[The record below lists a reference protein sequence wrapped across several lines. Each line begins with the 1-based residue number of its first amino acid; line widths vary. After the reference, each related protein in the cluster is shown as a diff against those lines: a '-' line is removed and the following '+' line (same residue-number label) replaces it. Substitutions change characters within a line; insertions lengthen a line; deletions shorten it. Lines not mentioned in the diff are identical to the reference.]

1 VCINSPRKMMSAF
14 ETIIASIECKIC
26 CEISN
31 IKSLPCGHS
40 LCEKCIE
47 LTTEEGRNF
56 KCHFCNQKKR
66 MPKNGFPKNYSVNDI
81 SDAIK
86 CVPSPCPQHLL
97 FSLNMK
103 CMTCPDSPILCLQC
117 YQLEHLGHYLIPSH
131 WTIEEGLDRWKG
143 SFFNSENLLPK
154 VETVVMPPPVDIAEI
169 STQTDEHDDKST
181 IESLFSNQK
190 KIVHNHYPLVTNDL
204 QRGDCVLYLYRSHNN
219 GEIHLGLA
227 VIHRIL
233 SYSQISSRYRYYHQR
248 KEEMEK
254 SDSTDASSIGS
265 QSYFDSLDRKLKRRR
280 INDSLDEIQS
290 HDLLLKV
297 SPLKI
302 QISTSSSSAGAGTG
316 KESSSSTT
324 DMFSVL
330 ISPSNVSLVDVP
342 HFSVISSNITILLSG
357 TEPLLLFSPFLSSV
371 SHSKLLR
378 SIVK

>member
-1 VCINSPRKMMSAF
+1 MISAF
-14 ETIIASIECKIC
+14 DTILASIECKIC

-47 LTTEEGRNF
+47 LTSEEGRNF

-66 MPKNGFPKNYSVNDI
+66 MPKGGFPKNYSVNDI
-81 SDAIK
+81 SDALK
-86 CVPSPCPQHLL
+86 SVPSPCPQHLL

-117 YQLEHLGHYLIPSH
+117 YQLDHLGHYLVPSN
-131 WTIEEGLDRWKG
+131 WTIDESLEHWKS

-154 VETVVMPPPVDIAEI
+154 VETVVMPPPVSTTEI
-169 STQTDEHDDKST
+169 STQTDEQSEKDV
-181 IESLFSNQK
+181 ESLISNQK
-190 KIVHNHYPLVTNDL
+190 NHHHVTNDL
-204 QRGDCVLYLYRSHNN
+204 QRGDCVLYLYRSQID

-227 VIHRIL
+227 VVHRIL

-248 KEEMEK
+248 KEELEK
-254 SDSTDASSIGS
+254 SDSIELNSS

-302 QISTSSSSAGAGTG
+302 QIFNSSSAGTG
-316 KESSSSTT
+316 PDKKENLSSSSSSE
-324 DMFSVL
+324 MFSVL
-330 ISPSNVSLVDVP
+330 IVPSNVALVDIP
-342 HFSVISSNITILLSG
+342 HFSIISSNITILLSG
-357 TEPLLLFSPFLSSV
+357 TPPPSLLC
-371 SHSKLLR
+371 
-378 SIVK
+378 